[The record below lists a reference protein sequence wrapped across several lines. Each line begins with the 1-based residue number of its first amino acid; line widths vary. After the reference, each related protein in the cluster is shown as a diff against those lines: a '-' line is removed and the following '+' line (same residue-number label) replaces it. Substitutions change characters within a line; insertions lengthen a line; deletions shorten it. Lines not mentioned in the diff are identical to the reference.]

1 MNIASYDFFQAI
13 RGPIMLITLG
23 TLVAL
28 DYFQGVSFSR
38 RTWPVLLI
46 VFGIMKLLEKAG
58 RPPDYP
64 SGPYSNPPSAVY
76 PSVPPTGSTPG
87 ANAI

>member
-13 RGPIMLITLG
+13 RGPIMLITVG

-28 DYFQGVSFSR
+28 DYFQGISFLR

-46 VFGIMKLLEKAG
+46 VFGLMKLLEKAG
-58 RPPDYP
+58 KPPDSP
-64 SGPYSNPPSAVY
+64 AGPYPGASSTYPAVQPSA
-76 PSVPPTGSTPG
+76 SAPG
-87 ANAI
+87 AKTI